1 MPSLLLEIG
10 AEELPAGA
18 CREAEAQLPELA
30 RAHIGAAPSELF
42 IGPRRLAF
50 LIDDLPERTADHW
63 AKGPPENL
71 RDKAAAGFAKK
82 HGVSVEELEVRDGFL
97 GVTVPGRELRE
108 TLPEQID
115 RIVRGF
121 SFTKSMRWDES
132 GIRFA
137 RPVRWVLAKLDAET
151 IVGETSFGHRF
162 THGAVEI
169 LTATAYADSLRAAD
183 VEPVAEERRRLI
195 VEGLDAIGG
204 WSDPGGKLAEVVHL
218 VEKPVIL
225 ESTFDERFLQ
235 LPERVIVTTMQSHQ
249 RYFPVGGNRF
259 AVVANGGDP
268 DVVAAG
274 HTQVLEARLE
284 DASFTFER
292 DVAVGID
299 SLAERLATITFFAG
313 AGSFAE
319 KAERVGKLVERLGGG
334 DASLEA
340 ARLAK
345 ADQASELVREFPE
358 LEGYIGAE
366 YARLAG
372 YPDAVTKAIEEQYL
386 PDAAGGPLPQ
396 TEPGKVLAAA
406 DKLDTLRIAFEL
418 GHKPSG
424 SRDPYGLRRAAIG
437 LVRLALEG
445 GLTIDRELLPDE
457 LRDFVEERLDS
468 LLDVPVEY
476 VRAARASNV
485 PDLGGV
491 ARRAEDLYRER
502 ESPEFEG
509 VYTAYD
515 RAHSLAGKAQAAA
528 APQLDRGL
536 LVEDAERELAETLA
550 KVAIDGNGD
559 IKAALES
566 GAELAPVMERFFDEV
581 LVMAE
586 DEAVRA
592 NRLRLLLDVRDTLG
606 ALGDFSQIPR

>member
-50 LIDDLPERTADHW
+50 LIDDLPERTADQW
-63 AKGPPENL
+63 VKGPPESL

-82 HGVSVEELEVRDGFL
+82 HCVSVDELEVRDGFL
-97 GVTVPGRELRE
+97 GVTVPGRDLRE

-169 LTATAYADSLRAAD
+169 LTAAAYADSLRAAD

-204 WSDPGGKLAEVVHL
+204 WSDPAGKLAEVVHL
-218 VEKPVIL
+218 VEKPVVL

-268 DVVAAG
+268 GVVAAG

-418 GHKPSG
+418 GHRPSG

-445 GLTIDRELLPDE
+445 GLTIDRELLRDE